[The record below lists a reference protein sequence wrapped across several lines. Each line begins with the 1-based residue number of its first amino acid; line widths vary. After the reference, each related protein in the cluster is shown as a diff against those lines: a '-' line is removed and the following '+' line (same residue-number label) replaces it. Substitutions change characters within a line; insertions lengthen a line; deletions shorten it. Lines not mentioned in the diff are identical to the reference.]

1 MFATFLALPESWL
14 QGLNI
19 YRGPRKRNYKK
30 ENLTECCF
38 TQGISDA
45 EEGFKTYRRNS
56 PEGAECIHEYIT
68 VRKRDSNEDYEPS
81 SLLSLM
87 ASFERYLRKKNYGF
101 SIMKDA
107 EFEQP
112 RKALQIIRKETTN
125 RNERQRRSILPR
137 CKQLDKTRIFQTLAQ
152 NVGRWPTQT

>member
-1 MFATFLALPESWL
+1 MHTS
-14 QGLNI
+14 LNLSL
-19 YRGPRKRNYKK
+19 RFERK
-30 ENLTECCF
+30 TA
-38 TQGISDA
+38 S
-45 EEGFKTYRRNS
+45 
-56 PEGAECIHEYIT
+56 
-68 VRKRDSNEDYEPS
+68 EDYEPS

-137 CKQLDKTRIFQTLAQ
+137 CKQLHKTRIFQTLVQ